1 MSDELSNADLAL
13 YEQLWER
20 VAGRDEN
27 EFNAEE
33 AAYYHAE
40 HVNMEAQNGG
50 LVQYFMNTRGEEIA
64 DGRAGLRAIG
74 ATYHAEIFERAVAIW
89 EQERALPDSWWTEE
103 LDDRAFSESR
113 IAALDDEWYAMD
125 MIPFEVR
132 YARAHAAS
140 FGLSE

>member
-1 MSDELSNADLAL
+1 VTDELSNADLGL
-13 YEQLWER
+13 YEVLWDR

-33 AAYYHAE
+33 RAYYHAE

-64 DGRAGLRAIG
+64 DARAALRAIG
-74 ATYHAEIFERAVAIW
+74 ADHHAAVFDRAVAIW
-89 EQERALPDSWWTEE
+89 EEERARPDSCWADD

-113 IAALDDEWYAMD
+113 IADLDGEWYAVD
-125 MIPFEVR
+125 LIPIELG
-132 YARAHAAS
+132 YARANPAS
-140 FGLSE
+140 FGLSA